1 MTAFG
6 ELLREKPLGM
16 RCEATRATSAAGPIP
31 GSAATSSEEVA
42 GSAAIRDAD
51 FGSDASFAD
60 SNRDEQI
67 YALVQQ
73 LFFRQVSGRVRSVG
87 FAPVEAATS
96 AARLCFDVA
105 RALTEE
111 GRYDV
116 GLIDAGSGEVSLAD
130 ELRVASPAN
139 AGVPWAVTQRLWMV
153 PRESWCRD
161 RERQPAKNKN
171 LELLREYIAE
181 FDFSI
186 VCCRP
191 VSWLTAKIGQ
201 NCDGLVLVL
210 TANKTRRLV
219 AAQVKDQLSRAHVSL
234 LGTVLAERRF
244 PVPSGLYRS
253 L

>member
-1 MTAFG
+1 MTGLG
-6 ELLREKPLGM
+6 ELLREKPLSIS
-16 RCEATRATSAAGPIP
+16 CETAAATGATGST
-31 GSAATSSEEVA
+31 GSAAA
-42 GSAAIRDAD
+42 SARRPVTREAD
-51 FGSDASFAD
+51 FESDATFGS
-60 SNRDEQI
+60 SSRDEQI

-73 LFFRQVSGRVRSVG
+73 LFFRHISGPVRNVG
-87 FAPVEAATS
+87 FTPVEAATS
-96 AARLCFDVA
+96 AARLCFEA
-105 RALTEE
+105 ATMLAEE

-116 GLIDAGSGEVSLAD
+116 GLIDAGTGQVPLAD
-130 ELRVASPAN
+130 ELRIPSPAN
-139 AGVPWAVTQRLWMV
+139 AGVPWAVAQRLWLV

-161 RERQPAKNKN
+161 RGQQPTKNKS
-171 LELLREYIAE
+171 LELLREYIGE

-186 VCCRP
+186 VRCRP
-191 VSWLTAKIGQ
+191 VSWLTARIGQ

-219 AAQVKDQLSRAHVSL
+219 AAQIKDQMSRAHVPL

>member
-1 MTAFG
+1 MTTLG
-6 ELLREKPLGM
+6 ELLREKPISIS
-16 RCEATRATSAAGPIP
+16 CEERRGTDAASSGESSAAS
-31 GSAATSSEEVA
+31 SAVREPDSESEANFASS
-42 GSAAIRDAD
+42 S
-51 FGSDASFAD
+51 
-60 SNRDEQI
+60 RDEQI

-73 LFFRQVSGRVRSVG
+73 LFFRHVSGPVRSVG

-105 RALTEE
+105 KMLVEE
-111 GRYDV
+111 GRYDI
-116 GLIDAGSGEVSLAD
+116 GLIDAGSGQVPLAD
-130 ELRVASPAN
+130 ELRVPSPAN
-139 AGVPWAVTQRLWMV
+139 TGVPWAVTQRLWLV

-161 RERQPAKNKN
+161 RGEQPASNKN

-186 VCCRP
+186 VRCRP
-191 VSWLTAKIGQ
+191 VSWLTARVGQ

-219 AAQVKDQLSRAHVSL
+219 AAQVKDQLKRAHVPL
-234 LGTVLAERRF
+234 LGTVLDERRF

>member
-1 MTAFG
+1 MTALG
-6 ELLREKPLGM
+6 ELLREKPLSIS
-16 RCEATRATSAAGPIP
+16 CEAAPARTAA
-31 GSAATSSEEVA
+31 AAAASS
-42 GSAAIRDAD
+42 AIREPD
-51 FGSDASFAD
+51 FGSDATCTPS
-60 SNRDEQI
+60 SRDEQI
-67 YALVQQ
+67 HALVQQ
-73 LFFRQVSGRVRSVG
+73 LFFSHIAGPVRSVG

-96 AARLCFDVA
+96 AARLCFEVA
-105 RALTEE
+105 RVLSEE

-116 GLIDAGSGEVSLAD
+116 GLIDAGSGQITLAD
-130 ELRVASPAN
+130 EIRVPSPAN
-139 AGVPWAVTQRLWMV
+139 PGVPWAVTERLWLV

-161 RERQPAKNKN
+161 RGQQPASNKN
-171 LELLREYIAE
+171 LESLREYIGE

-186 VCCRP
+186 VRCRP
-191 VSWLTAKIGQ
+191 VSWLTARVGQ

-219 AAQVKDQLSRAHVSL
+219 AAQVKDQLSRAHVPL